1 MGNTE
6 IRCYKCQR
14 SLPAAKN
21 YQIKLFDRKV
31 DVVWASEFENGRYYR
46 VSANQNVE
54 NVFLL
59 RLLCYGWDCCPECF
73 WKAKRDHEE
82 LQRQQEERRREA
94 ACKEEEAHKE
104 EEQKRQEREMQL
116 QAELAQQKQEAK
128 DEEEALCRNEQEESE
143 RRKLLEEKKKKADAQ
158 FEVQLSEDMSL
169 SKSFLTYT
177 LEHDSKC
184 VHQTVHIESC
194 RPFKALTSS
203 TQVSEDESLSNE
215 SASELMLISDDDLLS
230 DDELS
235 SDFEGSSGDA
245 DEASGE
251 LSIEILENVSSII
264 LNMKPDEELD
274 IEWLNSVPKLL
285 VTHYSQINY
294 LSSLHVEILMEFLSD
309 IQSGLSGKESLS
321 LAKTLVSLRGVRHSD
336 LSELEQL
343 PLTCKFSRMLLDKC
357 TYPDSA
363 QWMERCFSSF
373 MSSVVPDDELQTMFM
388 EFVECMQRVFSSKSW
403 STHECFCLIEK
414 LKTKSVCLR
423 TQKHLVHLTQAYNIV
438 PHDLYTALEEHDP
451 PTVLKEKAA
460 DEPDKL
466 LVDIISE
473 MRQGGLD
480 EALLCQMKEIVL
492 AVNEMLAK
500 QNIKLDYKKF
510 LGARYPKEVVKS
522 AAGFE
527 DVVKTASAIFIIIC
541 ALYKV
546 KGFCPRETQLVALV
560 VLLLS
565 GAKRVSMLLEVLT
578 GEGKSCI
585 IAMLAAFLGVQGKHV
600 DIITSSPLLAHR
612 DAMEWS
618 KFYRIFGLKATHNTD
633 VIRSLATHVTDYED
647 KRICYR
653 HNIVYGTISDFS
665 ADILR
670 DEFEQ
675 KNVRCGR
682 PFDAVI
688 VDEVDLLMLD
698 EGIQFTYLSHNAS
711 VLHHIEPVVA
721 SVWAVIGPFRPAT
734 TSNGKLLYAGSQTLF
749 TEVVFENLD
758 PIECELEGP
767 DQLLAI
773 ARESNVITDDQFQ
786 ILTRKGVDD
795 KDIVE
800 HMKAR
805 TEVINSL
812 TIEDCKS
819 LFTVLD
825 DYIPNMPVLELYLV
839 NEEGSLVAD
848 QTARGSEEAS
858 VKLLLLGCGMA
869 TTLNTLEEL
878 REGGALKVKNSLQFS
893 DEVKDGDKDKPQ
905 VKLPRFLEEFVMDQI
920 PTYVDNAI
928 RALQML
934 EDREYAISEEGK
946 IIPVDFQNSGMMEMK
961 KKWGGGL
968 QQMLEMKHNLSLSSM
983 SVVTNFMSNTE
994 LFSRYMNENGSGNIY
1009 GLSGTLGLDSAATK
1023 MALQELFGVQVSSI
1037 PTHKVRKLFER
1048 PEIIIEGGDTE
1059 WFEEITVAVSKA
1071 IKKEPWKMGRAVL
1084 ILCEDIKT
1092 AEDLKAYILKKEE
1105 WKGEDGTVH
1114 LYAHSNS
1121 SELHSI
1127 DHEFKSGEMV
1137 IATNLAGRGTDIK
1150 VSDEVNQSGGL
1161 LCLLT
1166 FLPRNRRV
1174 ELQAFGRT
1182 GRKGTPGSVQCIIKA
1197 STLPFHYRGLDLHS
1211 IRKLRGEE
1219 ETIRL
1224 KRLLKCDVR
1233 EVKLRQK
1240 LFKSYCKFLQDV
1252 RLQMG
1257 ERDDKAIVVTSL
1269 NERWGEWLQMMSA
1282 RVECLDGNL
1291 EADLSRAQE
1300 EWRPNIPSDPLDPV
1314 HLNVRNF
1321 YHLVKFGN
1329 KLLIK
1334 QDKENAQKASWYFTE
1349 SIKLEPS
1356 YAAIA
1361 YYNRAYCTIVLRGK
1375 DYMCRALEDL
1385 EEAMRCLEPYI
1396 VEVASVLQ
1404 CVSAINYMR
1413 RVKPTG
1419 SIPDEMASGSIPD
1432 HDKKVCD
1439 YTLSSQM
1446 QVRLQILDSVKNKIQ
1461 EAIEK
1466 IKHYQESK
1474 DDIEAKPLGIFSLV
1488 PNADDITNK
1497 ELTLLWSL
1505 GLEVVYSI
1513 EKKPKFCWSGL
1524 TCFIMGIAQL
1534 AAGVLLTVFTVGTA
1548 ATIGMTLISEGISD
1562 CISGIE
1568 GMVTGEFSWAEYAIS
1583 KSISIAISLASGG
1596 IARLVSKVDKGA
1608 KLGSKFG
1615 SKFGSKLSKVGSK
1628 LGKELKA
1635 IPMIAKNTW
1644 GQAAQTNL
1652 KMASKYVIKEA
1663 AIAGISHVQ
1672 SMVLNK
1678 VFEKGTKVIG
1688 GACKK
1693 SIRKDLDESLAKGY
1707 LGAVVDQRFMMQM
1720 PDACGYCEKAPDA
1733 INFFSNVADRVVR
1746 KHVSCSA
1753 VQKRIASTCLSLFS
1767 QVSDSCKNVMAKC
1780 IAQTLELAT
1789 VEAIF
1794 LKAEWEFLSLIFEFI
1809 PEMETMCRE
1818 FFREEGVVI
1827 SEKEHKSLQCAAGL
1841 KQKLSEHVC
1850 EVFANAVTTLL
1861 QQNLGSVVNHG
1872 LNRTVSSLTSD
1883 VMRKHVFK
1891 SQHTLS
1897 KIQAAQHANYIRSVE
1912 TGSSSHSKASQAMV
1926 DSYAKHVENPNNPGS
1941 LMEIRGAAEKYD
1953 REIVILVQKK
1963 DGQLV
1968 QDCSISSP
1976 TKNTNPKLEIIFTP
1990 PKGPNSAGHYDA
2002 KVDGK
2007 IVRIEAGSK
2016 NCLFAALACSL
2027 SGNTRLTGHQ
2037 LELNTQHVR
2046 QAVAD
2051 NFKDNPHSWAGHI
2064 KHRLQMSNL
2073 RKANYFAMIG
2083 AGPVNKKT
2091 KVLPNMYRQEP
2102 IGNKRVTMYEQD
2114 NGLVHQAVET
2124 YEQSLNGTVPG
2135 EGNKLM
2141 HMRTKTHGMKL
2152 TDKRCFH
2159 TLPSAGQLKREGG
2172 KRSDSTHSAH
2182 LASSRGGA
2190 NAGDVYANSVSTSGA
2205 YNRHMDKMWSNHHL
2219 IESIGKQP
2227 FSQTTDVKFGP
2238 VVPQDPASF
2247 SRGMESSQLR
2257 GASGTLA
2264 KNDLPL
2270 YLQRCEKFK
2279 DKAPNSRRVVNLD
2292 ITLTLPPSTTVHQL
2306 EMIKTAATLPT
2317 IIDCQARTVTTS
2329 FGMDYYLH
2337 SVKNLSAVR
2346 RHGGQLHCGEINNAI
2361 TKVTNR
2367 GTPRYQKNP
2376 PAPGQE
2382 RVQKFQADFDRFKS
2396 DSYKD

>member
-1 MGNTE
+1 MGNSPSEAKGVTCSNCH
-6 IRCYKCQR
+6 RR
-14 SLPAAKN
+14 LPGTNSWGDIEKKK
-21 YQIKLFDRKV
+21 IDRKI
-31 DVVWASEFENGRYYR
+31 DQVWAFEFQKGKYYR
-46 VSANQNVE
+46 IE
-54 NVFLL
+54 
-59 RLLCYGWDCCPECF
+59 RYDPYYCPECF
-73 WKAKRDHEE
+73 WKPKRDHEE
-82 LQRQQEERRREA
+82 LQRQQEEERRREA
-94 ACKEEEAHKE
+94 AHKEEEARKE
-104 EEQKRQEREMQL
+104 EKQKRQAHKMQL
-116 QAELAQQKQEAK
+116 QAELAQREQEAK
-128 DEEEALCRNEQEESE
+128 GEAKRLEVLRKKEQEE
-143 RRKLLEEKKKKADAQ
+143 RRKLLEEENKKKA
-158 FEVQLSEDMSL
+158 ETHYEIPLSKDTSL
-169 SKSFLTYT
+169 SKKFVTYT
-177 LEHDSKC
+177 HSKC
-184 VHQTVHIESC
+184 FRQTVHTESY
-194 RPFKALTSS
+194 RPFEALTSS
-203 TQVSEDESLSNE
+203 TVMSEDE
-215 SASELMLISDDDLLS
+215 MFDDPLS

-235 SDFEGSSGDA
+235 SDFEGSSGDK
-245 DEASGE
+245 DEASG
-251 LSIEILENVSSII
+251 LLENASSTI
-264 LNMKPDEELD
+264 LDMKPDEELD
-274 IEWLNSVPKLL
+274 IKWLNYVQTLL
-285 VTHYSQINY
+285 VTHYSQIND
-294 LSSLHVEILMEFLSD
+294 LSSLQIEILIEFLSD

-321 LAKTLVSLRGVRHSD
+321 LAKTLVSLRGIRHSD
-336 LSELEQL
+336 LSELEKL
-343 PLTCKFSRMLLDKC
+343 PLTCKFSRMLLDKGR
-357 TYPDSA
+357 YIYSDSS
-363 QWMERCFSSF
+363 QWMQRCFSTFISA
-373 MSSVVPDDELQTMFM
+373 MIPDNQLQAM
-388 EFVECMQRVFSSKSW
+388 FVEMQSVFSSKSW
-403 STHECFCLIEK
+403 STHECFCLIEQF
-414 LKTKSVCLR
+414 KTKSVCPH
-423 TQKHLVHLTQAYNIV
+423 TQKHLLLLTQAYHIS
-438 PHDLYTALEEHDP
+438 PLDLYAALEEHDP
-451 PTVLKEKAA
+451 PKVLKEKARE
-460 DEPDKL
+460 EPDKL
-466 LVDIISE
+466 LVDVLSE
-473 MRQGGLD
+473 MRASELD

-500 QNIKLDYKKF
+500 KNIKLDYKKF

-527 DVVKTASAIFIIIC
+527 DVVKTSSAIFIIMC
-541 ALYKV
+541 AVYKE

-585 IAMLAAFLGVQGKHV
+585 IAMFAAFLGVQGKHV

-618 KFYRIFGLKATHNTD
+618 TFYSIFGLKATHNTD
-633 VIRSLATHVTDYED
+633 VSRSLATHITDDYED

-734 TSNGKLLYAGSQTLF
+734 TSNGKLLYAGSQKLF

-773 ARESNVITDDQFQ
+773 ARDSNVITDDQFQ

-819 LFTVLD
+819 LFAVLD

-839 NEEGSLVAD
+839 NEEGSLVGD

-858 VKLLLLGCGMA
+858 IKLLLLGCGMA

-878 REGGALKVKNSLQFS
+878 TEGGALKVKNSLQFS

-920 PTYVDNAI
+920 PTYIDNAI

-934 EDREYAISEEGK
+934 EDREYAISKEGK

-994 LFSRYMNENGSGNIY
+994 LFSRYMNENGNGNIY
-1009 GLSGTLGLDSAATK
+1009 GLSGTLGLDSADTK

-1037 PTHKVRKLFER
+1037 PTHKVRKLYER

-1137 IATNLAGRGTDIK
+1137 IATNLAGRGTNIM

-1269 NERWGEWLQMMSA
+1269 NERWGEWLQMMSD
-1282 RVECLDGNL
+1282 RVERLDGNL

-1300 EWRPNIPSDPLDPV
+1300 EWRPNIPSDPRDPV
-1314 HLNVRNF
+1314 HLKVRNF
-1321 YHLVKFGN
+1321 YHLIKFGN
-1329 KLLIK
+1329 QLLIK

-1375 DYMCRALEDL
+1375 DYKCRALEDL
-1385 EEAMRCLEPYI
+1385 EKAVKCLEPYI

-1404 CVSAINYMR
+1404 CVTAINYMR

-1419 SIPDEMASGSIPD
+1419 SIPDETASGSIPD

-1446 QVRLQILDSVKNKIQ
+1446 QMRLQILDFVKNKIQ
-1461 EAIEK
+1461 EMIDI
-1466 IKHYQESK
+1466 IKQYQENK

-1488 PNADDITNK
+1488 PNADYITNK

-1568 GMVTGEFSWAEYAIS
+1568 GMVTGKFSWVQYAIS
-1583 KSISIAISLASGG
+1583 KSVGIAISLASGG
-1596 IARLVSKVDKGA
+1596 ITHFTSKAGKA
-1608 KLGSKFG
+1608 A
-1615 SKFGSKLSKVGSK
+1615 KFGSKLLKVGSK

-1644 GQAAQTNL
+1644 GQAAQKNL

-1672 SMVLNK
+1672 SKGLNK
-1678 VFEKGTKVIG
+1678 VFEKGTKAIG
-1688 GACKK
+1688 GSCKK

-1733 INFFSNVADRVVR
+1733 INFFSDVADRVVR
-1746 KHVSCSA
+1746 KHQSCSKA
-1753 VQKRIASTCLSLFS
+1753 QKRIASTCLSLFS
-1767 QVSDSCKNVMAKC
+1767 QVSDSCKKGEVKC
-1780 IAQTLELAT
+1780 IALTLELAT
-1789 VEAIF
+1789 EEVIF
-1794 LKAEWEFLSLIFEFI
+1794 LNAAEEFDNLVVEFI

-1841 KQKLSEHVC
+1841 KKKLSEHVG

-1861 QQNLGSVVNHG
+1861 QQNLGSVVNHE
-1872 LNRTVSSLTSD
+1872 LNRAVNSLTSD
-1883 VMRKHVFK
+1883 VLRKHIFK
-1891 SQHTLS
+1891 SQYMLS

-1912 TGSSSHSKASQAMV
+1912 IGSSSHSEFEIEANQAMV
-1926 DSYAKHVENPNNPGS
+1926 DNYAKYVENPNNPGS
-1941 LMEIRGAAEKYD
+1941 LMEIRGAAEKYG

-2007 IVRIEAGSK
+2007 IVRIEATSK
-2016 NCLFAALACSL
+2016 NCLFAALACGL
-2027 SGNTRLTGHQ
+2027 SGNARLTGHQ
-2037 LELNTQHVR
+2037 LELNTQRVR

-2051 NFKDNPHSWAGHI
+2051 TFKDNPHSWAGHI

-2083 AGPVNKKT
+2083 AGPSYRPLNIKT
-2091 KVLPNMYRQEP
+2091 KVLPKMYKQAAIRNKRLTMYRQE
-2102 IGNKRVTMYEQD
+2102 
-2114 NGLVHQAVET
+2114 NGLVHKAVET
-2124 YEQSLNGTVPG
+2124 YKLNLNGTVPG

-2141 HMRTKTHGMKL
+2141 YMRTETHGMKL

-2159 TLPSAGQLKREGG
+2159 TLPSAGQLRRKGG

-2190 NAGDVYANSVSTSGA
+2190 NAGDVYANSVLTSRH
-2205 YNRHMDKMWSNHHL
+2205 YNHLMDKMWTAPL
-2219 IESIGKQP
+2219 IEWIGNHP
-2227 FSQTTDVKFGP
+2227 FSQTTVVNFGP
-2238 VVPQDPASF
+2238 VVPEEPDRF
-2247 SRGMESSQLR
+2247 LKDMEKSWLLHT
-2257 GASGTLA
+2257 SGTRKGVKSL
-2264 KNDLPL
+2264 LPKRYL
-2270 YLQRCEKFK
+2270 SDYLQRCKLFQHI
-2279 DKAPNSRRVVNLD
+2279 APNSRRVESLD
-2292 ITLTLPPSTTVHQL
+2292 ITLTLPQTTTVNQQKI
-2306 EMIKTAATLPT
+2306 EMAATLPT
-2317 IIDCQARTVTTS
+2317 VVDWQKRTVTTS
-2329 FGMDYYLH
+2329 FGPDYYLH
-2337 SVKNLSAVR
+2337 TVDHDYWKTLSHGELYPGEISGAINRVKNR
-2346 RHGGQLHCGEINNAI
+2346 GIN
-2361 TKVTNR
+2361 VP
-2367 GTPRYQKNP
+2367 PRYRKP
-2376 PAPGQE
+2376 PADPNPESVQE
-2382 RVQKFQADFDRFKS
+2382 FHADYEEFI
-2396 DSYKD
+2396 KDQFI